1 MRPKHLPALIAI
13 LYFNQGFPFGIFDRT
28 LNLYLSVEKVPLA
41 TIGLLSTVGLAWTLK
56 FLWAPLLDAI
66 STYRAWILGS
76 LVALAGA
83 LATFGVVPAASTAFW
98 IAATVM
104 TFASATQDIAIDAL
118 SIRVTPTK
126 DIPMVNSIRVTAA
139 RIATLFAGGALAFLS
154 DRIAWSGAFFVGAAV
169 PVLMFVLIL
178 LLVPRDAGGT
188 ERHENPVRALL
199 EWLSRRGSLPLL
211 AVILLYR
218 LGDSALRPM
227 VAPYWISRGF
237 TATEVG
243 NVTTSLGMICI
254 IAGAIAGG
262 LFVTRFG
269 IFRGLLWLGLVQ
281 MLSNFGY
288 AYVALSGAGRP
299 ALYGAAIIEA
309 FCDGLGTAAFLSFCM
324 FVCEPQ
330 NAATEYAMITSL
342 FAISRTGAGMISG
355 YLAQDFGF
363 AKYFA
368 ITAALAIPG
377 LALLPLIRERVRGEV
392 TQVATDG

>member
-56 FLWAPLLDAI
+56 FLWAPLVDAI

-83 LATFGVVPAASTAFW
+83 LAAFGVVPAASTGFW

-104 TFASATQDIAIDAL
+104 VFASATQDIAIDAL
-118 SIRVTPTK
+118 SIRVTP
-126 DIPMVNSIRVTAA
+126 PERLGPVNSIRVTAA
-139 RIATLFAGGALAFLS
+139 RIAFIAAGGGLAILA
-154 DRIAWSGAFFVGAAV
+154 DRIAWRGAFFVGAAV
-169 PVLMFVLIL
+169 PIVIFALIL
-178 LLVPRDAGGT
+178 LLVPRDAGGV
-188 ERHENPVRALL
+188 ERQENPVRALL
-199 EWLSRRGSLPLL
+199 EWLARPGSYSLL

-227 VAPYWISRGF
+227 IAPYWISRGF

-243 NVTTSLGMICI
+243 NVTTTIGMVCV
-254 IAGAIAGG
+254 IAGAISGG
-262 LFVTRFG
+262 IFVTRYG

-281 MLSNFGY
+281 MLSNLGY
-288 AYVALSGAGRP
+288 AYVAISGAGRP
-299 ALYGAAIIEA
+299 ALYGAAILES

-324 FVCEPQ
+324 FICEPA
-330 NAATEYAMITSL
+330 NAATEYAMITAL

-392 TQVATDG
+392 TQVATDV